1 MSMAE
6 RLIKLDDYLQ
16 ANPESRYIIKDKAG
30 EQRILTP
37 EQLLEYAS
45 QGNISYL
52 SYGRGNFIGQVAK
65 GLCKDKD
72 GNTTATIFEAGAGGF

>member
-6 RLIKLDDYLQ
+6 RLIKLDDNLQ

-30 EQRILTP
+30 EKRIVTA
-37 EQLLEYAS
+37 EQLLDYAAK
-45 QGNISYL
+45 GNISYL
-52 SYGRGNFIGQVAK
+52 SYGSGNFIGQVAK

-72 GNTTATIFEAGAGGF
+72 GNYTAEIFEAGRMF